1 MRGEKRENGFVLH
14 RNRLRLQGMSLDRI
28 RLGLRAIAQGVFVL
42 GLSLLNVP
50 VLVLWLCGLVLCP
63 VPVVGADLLAVTTT
77 VVRWRADLERRLA
90 GRTGRPIRRPYLP
103 PPDRTALGSP
113 RWVRWI
119 ITDPATW
126 RDAAWLLPGGL
137 VGMALSLITV
147 TIVAYGLLGVGL
159 LPLWLFLGHVRFGY
173 GVFWPT
179 ADLGEAW
186 LALPVG
192 LVIVAV
198 GVGVAPSLRRVD
210 VLFARLFLAPTSA
223 AELRLRVA
231 HLTTTR
237 SDTIDAQAAELR
249 RIERDLH
256 DGAQARMVSVGMTI
270 GLAERLV
277 RRDPAAAL
285 KLLAEARESST
296 AALVDL
302 RHLVR
307 GIHPPVLAERGL
319 EGAVQALALH
329 LPLHTQVTSNLTGRL
344 DTPVESAVYFAVAE
358 ALANTGRHSR
368 AHSAW
373 VTMRHL
379 EGRLVVEVGDDG
391 VGGADATRGTGLHG
405 IERRL
410 GAFDGTM
417 TVSSPPDGPTIVLL
431 EVPCVLSS
439 PKT

>member
-1 MRGEKRENGFVLH
+1 
-14 RNRLRLQGMSLDRI
+14 MSFWDRVRAGLFATGHGVVAI
-28 RLGLRAIAQGVFVL
+28 GLGL
-42 GLSLLNVP
+42 LNGP
-50 VLVLWLCGLVLCP
+50 VLALWLVGLVLSP
-63 VPVVGADLLAVTTT
+63 VPMLGADLLHIATI
-77 VVRWRADLERRLA
+77 VVRWRADIERRLGALA
-90 GRTGRPIRRPYLP
+90 GVPIRRPYRP
-103 PPDRTALGSP
+103 SPDRAELGSR

-126 RDAAWLLPGGL
+126 RDMAWLLPGAVVGVTLGVIMVAIPAYGL
-137 VGMALSLITV
+137 VGV
-147 TIVAYGLLGVGL
+147 VL
-159 LPLWLFLGHVRFGY
+159 LPLWLFLGDVWFGY

-179 ADLGEAW
+179 GTAVEAW
-186 LALPVG
+186 LALPQG
-192 LVIVAV
+192 LFLVAV
-198 GVGVAPSLRRVD
+198 GLGVAPLLRRTD
-210 VLFARLFLAPTSA
+210 MLFARLFLAPTKA

-237 SDTIDAQAAELR
+237 ADAIGAQAAELR

-277 RRDPAAAL
+277 RRDPSKAL
-285 KLLAEARESST
+285 KLLAEARTSNT

-329 LPLHTQVTSNLTGRL
+329 LPLPVEVTSHLGGRL
-344 DTPVESAVYFAVAE
+344 ETPIESAVYFAVAE
-358 ALANTGRHSR
+358 ALANIGRHSR
-368 AHSAW
+368 ASSAW
-373 VTMRHL
+373 VRLRHA
-379 EGRLVVEVGDDG
+379 EGWLFVEVGDNG
-391 VGGADATRGTGLHG
+391 VGGADATRGTGLRG

-417 TVSSPPDGPTIVLL
+417 MVSSPSAGPTVMTM
-431 EVPCVLSS
+431 EVPCALSS